1 MKALSATFAL
11 SLILQVRSSLGLL
24 NSPHF
29 HLVRFS
35 SQNACVVRTSK
46 KSDHDD
52 IVTSRR
58 VTIAPIPS
66 DDDENGRL
74 RRLRRLR
81 NTYAHNREMDKLAK
95 AGRNR
100 EAEELLLRLEEG
112 YYEHLDPALRPDEI
126 SYNTA
131 VHAHAR
137 ARDAARAEEVLR
149 RMSRYHREY
158 HGRLAILS
166 EDEEGLEE
174 GEGHEPRYWNPAKP
188 TARTLTSV
196 LHAWKR
202 TGNAVRAARVLDV
215 MERSDDVDV
224 RPDTVTYNTVVAAW
238 ASSDDPSG
246 GLEAQRIL
254 DRMNDPASSATAAP
268 DIITYNSVLHAWASR
283 AVDEHGALQAEALLE
298 RLEAHPD
305 LSPDARS
312 HASVLD
318 AWSRCGDPVRA
329 EAWLDRM
336 DPAAV
341 NAHHLSVCVNAW
353 ARGDAPG
360 RARRARTLAARGPFH
375 LFVRNSVIGACAATR
390 DRHEKA
396 AAWDTAREVYEETVR
411 RGAADRYTHGM
422 MLKAT
427 ANLLPSRSEE
437 RQETT
442 ADVFRRCQ
450 KDGTVNA
457 DILYQ
462 LRRAATPAQYAELV
476 DGHAAS
482 TLSSSSSVK
491 RPQPRHDDYG
501 ALLETLPLEW
511 RRNAHSDNGGGSR
524 RKRKGTWMSRREAQ
538 GRGRREQQ
546 IRRDDQ

>member
-174 GEGHEPRYWNPAKP
+174 GRVTSRATGTRPSPPPGPSRRSCTPGRERATRCVLPEYW
-188 TARTLTSV
+188 TLWSARTTS
-196 LHAWKR
+196 
-202 TGNAVRAARVLDV
+202 
-215 MERSDDVDV
+215 
-224 RPDTVTYNTVVAAW
+224 TY
-238 ASSDDPSG
+238 DP
-246 GLEAQRIL
+246 
-254 DRMNDPASSATAAP
+254 
-268 DIITYNSVLHAWASR
+268 
-283 AVDEHGALQAEALLE
+283 
-298 RLEAHPD
+298 
-305 LSPDARS
+305 
-312 HASVLD
+312 
-318 AWSRCGDPVRA
+318 
-329 EAWLDRM
+329 
-336 DPAAV
+336 
-341 NAHHLSVCVNAW
+341 
-353 ARGDAPG
+353 
-360 RARRARTLAARGPFH
+360 
-375 LFVRNSVIGACAATR
+375 TR
-390 DRHEKA
+390 
-396 AAWDTAREVYEETVR
+396 
-411 RGAADRYTHGM
+411 
-422 MLKAT
+422 
-427 ANLLPSRSEE
+427 
-437 RQETT
+437 
-442 ADVFRRCQ
+442 
-450 KDGTVNA
+450 
-457 DILYQ
+457 
-462 LRRAATPAQYAELV
+462 
-476 DGHAAS
+476 
-482 TLSSSSSVK
+482 
-491 RPQPRHDDYG
+491 
-501 ALLETLPLEW
+501 
-511 RRNAHSDNGGGSR
+511 
-524 RKRKGTWMSRREAQ
+524 
-538 GRGRREQQ
+538 
-546 IRRDDQ
+546 